1 MTCVP
6 HWITYISA
14 LLVPVIALL
23 TLLIAYRQWRTAQNK
38 LKLDLFEKRL
48 AIYNAATAFIRNVM
62 TSGNATDEQLRNLI
76 LGTKE
81 AKWLLS
87 TEIATYL
94 DEELFTKGSDLRC
107 LYDELEGVPVSEERT
122 NNVHEQRKIKEW
134 LESQYKILDEKFSKY
149 LALRH

>member
-6 HWITYISA
+6 HWVTYISA

-38 LKLDLFEKRL
+38 MKLDLFEKRL

-87 TEIATYL
+87 AEIAKYL
-94 DEELFTKGSDLRC
+94 DEQLYAKGSDLQC
-107 LYDELEGVPVSEERT
+107 LCADLEGIPVSDERT
-122 NNVHEQRKIKEW
+122 NNVHKQSNIKAW
-134 LESQYKILDEKFSKY
+134 LKSQYKILDEKFSDY